1 MAEAIENKLPAQ
13 QMLLFPLLESLA
25 EAGGQASSQEVY
37 ERVAERLALDESVT
51 QATAEIGR
59 AGKVNLYT
67 RHVRWAQQ
75 KAKLLGLLHAPKR
88 GQWKLTGRGRKAL
101 REARPG
107 VVLTVFETEA
117 GMALWASCED
127 AMRYIEP
134 GLARLIMTSPP
145 YPLLRQKAYGNL
157 AGQSYIDWMLGVVE
171 QMRRALADD
180 GSLVLNLADV
190 WNPGEATIS
199 LYQERLLIK
208 LEEELGLK
216 LCQRFAWQNPS
227 KLPAPAQW
235 VTIERKRVKPSLEQ
249 IYWLSAGDP
258 PADNRQVL
266 QAYSDSMRRR
276 LAAGGDR
283 AAHRPS
289 GHALVEG
296 AFSADHGGAI
306 PGNLITAPNTESN
319 GAYMRACR
327 EHGLPIHP
335 ARFPGELPRF
345 FIKLLTKPGD
355 VMLDTFAGSCKSG
368 EEAEQAGRSWVCIDR
383 VLEYLQG
390 GAYRFQDRPGFRQR
404 LWGV

>member
-1 MAEAIENKLPAQ
+1 MSDKLPPQ

-25 EAGGQASSQEVY
+25 EAGGQASSQDAY
-37 ERVAERLALDESVT
+37 ERVAERLGLDEAVT
-51 QATAEIGR
+51 EARTDLGR

-75 KAKLLGLLHAPKR
+75 KAKLLGLLEAPRR

-107 VVLTVFETEA
+107 VVVTVFETEA
-117 GMALWASCED
+117 GVALWANCED
-127 AMRYIEP
+127 AMRYVEP
-134 GLARLIMTSPP
+134 GLVRLVMTSPP

-157 AGQSYIDWMLGVVE
+157 AGQAYIDWMLSLIE
-171 QMRRALADD
+171 QMRRVLSDD

-190 WNPGEATIS
+190 WNPGEATLS

-208 LEEELGLK
+208 LEDELGLK

-227 KLPAPAQW
+227 KLPGPAQW
-235 VTIERKRVKPSLEQ
+235 VTVQRKRVKNSLEQ

-266 QAYSDSMRRR
+266 QAYSESMRRR
-276 LAAGGDR
+276 LADGGESR
-283 AAHRPS
+283 ADRPS
-289 GHALVEG
+289 GYQMAEG
-296 AFSADHGGAI
+296 AFAVDHGGAI

-319 GAYMRACR
+319 GTYMKACR

-335 ARFPGELPRF
+335 ARFPDQLPRF
-345 FIKLLTKPGD
+345 FIKLLTQPGD
-355 VMLDTFAGSCKSG
+355 VVADWFAGSCKTG
-368 EEAEQAGRSWVCIDR
+368 EQAEDLDRRWLAADR

-390 GAYRFQDRPGFRQR
+390 AAFRFAERPGFRST
-404 LWGV
+404 LAGV